1 MLDVITNLIN
11 VILADPA
18 GVAQIIIVDIF
29 LSGDNALIIGMAAA
43 GLSPELRKRAII
55 TGMALAAGL
64 RIFFAIIASYLIAI
78 KGILFIGG
86 LLLAWVCWSFY
97 KEIRADH
104 TEKAEEALTAKGYQG
119 SPRKQFWQAMLT
131 ITIADVSMSIDN
143 VVAIVAIAKDNRTLM
158 VFGLVLSIIF
168 MAFFATMIMR
178 IMNKYPWLAYAGLI
192 YLIFLTGKMLFDG
205 WFGVDEF
212 VGMKT
217 VIQSFIN

>member
-1 MLDVITNLIN
+1 MIDTLTNLAN
-11 VILADPA
+11 VILANPA

-43 GLSPELRKRAII
+43 GLSPELRKKAII
-55 TGMALAAGL
+55 TGMALAAVL
-64 RIFFAIIASYLIAI
+64 RIFFAVIASYLIAI

-86 LLLAWVCWSFY
+86 LLLAWVCWSFF
-97 KEIRADH
+97 KEIREHHSDKVEDSPEKQK
-104 TEKAEEALTAKGYQG
+104 TEGGSKKA
-119 SPRKQFWQAMLT
+119 FWAAMLT

-158 VFGLVLSIIF
+158 IFGLVLSIIF
-168 MAFFATMIMR
+168 MAFFATMIMKV
-178 IMNKYPWLAYAGLI
+178 MSKFPWLAYAGLV

-212 VGMKT
+212 IGMKT
-217 VIQSFIN
+217 VIQSYIN